1 MAEMVYN
8 VFHQIEWGFP
18 IALYFFVGGLS
29 AGSFVTSAVAVLLNK
44 EEYKPIARMGGTL
57 ALVTILLTPVILIAD
72 LEQPARFWHL
82 FVPTYIN
89 TTSFV
94 GWGTIFLLLY
104 GLMCILYF
112 HALRQG
118 DERRIRILAAIGIP
132 AAMSVGTYTGYVIA
146 VVQGRAL
153 WNITD
158 MPVLFMVSAMI
169 SGLALVLGATIL
181 KYKYLPT
188 TEKIN
193 DRVLHRLGFALGFFV
208 ILDWLLLTADI
219 YVALVSGVEESMGAL
234 LLLKGELR
242 GYFFGVQVFLGGIIP
257 VILLLAP
264 GINKSFSGK
273 LSAAIF
279 VLIGTLTMRYLVL
292 AAGQM
297 VPLS

>member
-1 MAEMVYN
+1 MDEMVYN
-8 VFHQIEWGFP
+8 VFHQLEWGFP

-29 AGSFVTSAVAVLLNK
+29 AGSFVTSAVAALYNR
-44 EEYKPIARMGGTL
+44 EEYKPIVMMGGTL
-57 ALVTILLTPVILIAD
+57 ALALILLTPFILIVD

-89 TTSFV
+89 ITSFV
-94 GWGTIFLLLY
+94 GWGTIFLMLY

-112 HALRQG
+112 HALRRG
-118 DERRIRILAAIGIP
+118 YERRIRILAAVGIP
-132 AAMSVGTYTGYVIA
+132 MAMSVGTYTGYVIA

-188 TEKIN
+188 KGKIN
-193 DRVLHRLGFALGFFV
+193 DQVLHQLGLLLGFFI
-208 ILDWLLLTADI
+208 ILDWMLLVADM

-234 LLLKGELR
+234 LLLRGELS
-242 GYFFGVQVFLGGIIP
+242 GYFFGVQVFLGGMLP
-257 VILLLAP
+257 LVLLLSP

-273 LSAAIF
+273 LIAAFF
-279 VLIGTLTMRYLVL
+279 VLVGTLTMRYLVL
-292 AAGQM
+292 MAGQG